1 MARHNINDPV
11 NARLSNIELKLK
23 QHNHDVSSL
32 RQGDATDGDVLTWSD
47 ADNAWVPAASTGGGN
62 GPGPGGGGGGGS
74 SFIGNLDGGEPDT
87 NFGGISPIDLGGV

>member
-11 NARLSNIELKLK
+11 NAKLSNIELKLK

-32 RQGDATDGDVLTWSD
+32 RQGEATDGDVLTWSD
-47 ADNAWVPAASTGGGN
+47 TDNSWVPAASTGGG
-62 GPGPGGGGGGGS
+62 GGGS
-74 SFIGNLDGGEPDT
+74 SLIGNLDGGEPNT